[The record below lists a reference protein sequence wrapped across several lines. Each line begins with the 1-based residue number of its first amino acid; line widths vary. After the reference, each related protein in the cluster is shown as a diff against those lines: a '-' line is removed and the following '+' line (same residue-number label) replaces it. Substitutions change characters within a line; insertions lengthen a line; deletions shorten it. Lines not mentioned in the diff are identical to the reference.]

1 MADNQTQATPAYTE
15 KTVENIGVFPW
26 QTGLAA
32 AVNDTYSYAN
42 SSYFCAVIAGYYRD
56 YAFRYIRPAC
66 QWLDGYVP
74 AIHWSGSGILS
85 THIASCLINGITKTL
100 VGEKLIF
107 KAKGKSDQDALDTLD
122 FVSEWSTKVNIKK
135 SIRNAIGYTLGVGTG
150 FLKMNKRANGD
161 VWWEGVRF
169 DNGFYLA
176 NASNEVQDATFL
188 LRSYTDTRKDG
199 STRQFFLVEHRFYE
213 KRDPIIVKKVDP
225 VTGAITYETI
235 KNRGYDAK
243 VEYKVHYAAAQSL
256 NNMMATHENG
266 KSTVGWSEIPKE
278 IRKAIKED
286 YALLRIDEPRLLG
299 FPNLGVEVLLND
311 EGDISLP
318 TGSNFGRSLI
328 VPVQDDLLIYEIAE
342 AYAVRDMYNG
352 KGTVYVPKN
361 LNIGNLGAGMPDIQ
375 LKTTVAPDGQI
386 RSDGNTI
393 TAKPQATAI
402 AGPAAMNPLEG
413 LSDKFETVPG
423 TNPEDQAIVVN
434 QFELRADQW
443 QMIQENALRR
453 IAIKWSMSPKVLA
466 SFLAQGTVQMT
477 ATQID
482 SEDDISIAFINDKR
496 ANFIG
501 AINRLLETT
510 LNYYSKPTNV
520 EVQFASPSLVNKDRI
535 LDRVIKKLQ
544 AGLCTVEDA
553 VREINPDLDEK
564 TIQAKVAEIKNQQL
578 QMQIAAMTEM
588 NAQGGF
594 GNNYDDLGGENLQ
607 GSTSP
612 IQ

>member
-1 MADNQTQATPAYTE
+1 MADNQTQASASFTE
-15 KTVENIGVFPW
+15 KTVENIGVVPW

-42 SSYFCAVIAGYYRD
+42 SSYFCAVIATYYRD
-56 YAFRYIRPAC
+56 YAYRYIRPSV

-74 AIHWSGSGILS
+74 SIHWGGSGIMS
-85 THIASCLINGITKTL
+85 THIASALINGITKTI

-107 KAKGKSDQDALDTLD
+107 KAKGKTDEKALETLD
-122 FVSEWSTKVNIKK
+122 FISDWADKVNIKK
-135 SIRNAIGYTLGVGTG
+135 SIRNSIGYTLGVGTG
-150 FLKMNKRANGD
+150 FLKMNKRSNGD

-169 DNGFYLA
+169 DSGFYLA
-176 NASNEVQDATFL
+176 NASNEVQEATFL

-199 STRQFFLVEHRFYE
+199 SSRQFFLTEHRFYK
-213 KRDPIIVKKVDP
+213 KRDPIIVKEVDK
-225 VTGAITYETI
+225 VTGLITYKTV
-235 KNRGYDAK
+235 KDRGFDAM
-243 VEYKVHYAAAQSL
+243 VEYRVHYAAAQSL
-256 NNMMATHENG
+256 NNMMAANENN

-311 EGDISLP
+311 EGDLSLP
-318 TGSNFGRSLI
+318 TGSNFGRGLI
-328 VPVQDDLLIYEIAE
+328 VPVQDDFLIYEIAE
-342 AYAVRDMYNG
+342 AYMLRDMYNG

-361 LNIGNLGAGMPDIQ
+361 LSIGGLGSGMPDIQ
-375 LKTTVAPDGQI
+375 IRQTPIADGQI
-386 RSDGNTI
+386 RQDGSTVMAQPSP
-393 TAKPQATAI
+393 TAFAPT
-402 AGPAAMNPLEG
+402 AMNPLEG
-413 LSDKFETVPG
+413 MSDKYETVPG
-423 TNPEDQAIVVN
+423 TNPDEQAIVVN

-501 AINRLLETT
+501 PINRLLETT
-510 LNYYSKPTNV
+510 LNYYGKPINV
-520 EVQFASPSLVNKDRI
+520 EIQFASPSLVNKDRI

-544 AGLCTVEDA
+544 AGLCTIEDA
-553 VREINPDLDEK
+553 IREINPDLDEK
-564 TIQAKVAEIKNQQL
+564 SIQAKIEELKTQQI

-594 GNNYDDLGGENLQ
+594 GNNYDDLGGANLQ